1 MSFQRHVCNRLHQ
14 DHQATLALW
23 SAVQSTLAAGRDE
36 PGLMKRAA
44 AALEHELATHFELEE
59 KELFPRLAAVGEGDI
74 GELLTEE
81 HVIIRTAGLRFIA
94 LARTGGALN
103 ELRPLGLELAERIF
117 AHVHKEELGLVPL
130 LEDVLDADT
139 DEALS
144 LAYAS

>member
-1 MSFQRHVCNRLHQ
+1 MFKRHVCKRLHQ

-23 SAVQSTLAAGRDE
+23 SSVQATLAAGRED
-36 PGLMKRAA
+36 PALMKRAA

-59 KELFPRLAAVGEGDI
+59 RELFPRLAAAGDADI

-81 HVIIRTAGLRFIA
+81 HGVIREAGRRFIA
-94 LARTGGALN
+94 LVRGGAALR

-117 AHVHKEELGLVPL
+117 AHVHKEDLGLVPL
-130 LEDVLDADT
+130 VEDVLDDEA

>member
-1 MSFQRHVCNRLHQ
+1 MFKRHVCNRLHL

-23 SAVQSTLAAGRDE
+23 SSVQATLASGRED
-36 PGLMKRAA
+36 PVLMRRAA
-44 AALEHELATHFELEE
+44 DALERELATHFELEE
-59 KELFPRLAAVGEGDI
+59 KELFPRLAAAGEGDI

-81 HVIIRTAGLRFIA
+81 HGVIREAGRRFIE
-94 LARTGGALN
+94 LARRGGSLR

-130 LEDVLDADT
+130 LEDVLDDEA

>member
-1 MSFQRHVCNRLHQ
+1 MFKRHVCNRLHL

-23 SAVQSTLAAGRDE
+23 SSVQATLASGRED
-36 PGLMKRAA
+36 PVLMRRAA
-44 AALEHELATHFELEE
+44 DALERELATHFELEE
-59 KELFPRLAAVGEGDI
+59 KELFPRLAAAGDADI

-81 HVIIRTAGLRFIA
+81 HAMIREVGGRFIE
-94 LARTGGALN
+94 LARGGGSQRV
-103 ELRPLGLELAERIF
+103 LRPLGLELAERIF

-130 LEDVLDADT
+130 VEDALDDEA

>member
-1 MSFQRHVCNRLHQ
+1 MFKRHVCNRLHL

-23 SAVQSTLAAGRDE
+23 SNVQATLASGRED
-36 PGLMKRAA
+36 PVLMRRAA

-59 KELFPRLAAVGEGDI
+59 KELFPRLAAAGEGDI

-81 HVIIRTAGLRFIA
+81 HAVIRAAGKRFIE
-94 LARTGGALN
+94 LARGNASLR

-130 LEDVLDADT
+130 VEDVLDDEA

>member
-1 MSFQRHVCNRLHQ
+1 MFKRHVCNRLHL

-23 SAVQSTLAAGRDE
+23 SSVQATLAAGREDRT
-36 PGLMKRAA
+36 LMKRAA

-59 KELFPRLAAVGEGDI
+59 KELFPRLAAAGDADI

-81 HVIIRTAGLRFIA
+81 HAVIREAGERFIELARGGGGLR
-94 LARTGGALN
+94 

-130 LEDVLDADT
+130 LEDVLDDEA

>member
-1 MSFQRHVCNRLHQ
+1 MFKRHVCNRLHL
-14 DHQATLALW
+14 DHQATLGLW
-23 SAVQSTLAAGRDE
+23 SSVQATLASGRED
-36 PGLMKRAA
+36 PALMRRASD
-44 AALEHELATHFELEE
+44 ALERELATHFELEE
-59 KELFPRLAAVGEGDI
+59 KELFPRLAAAGDADI

-81 HVIIRTAGLRFIA
+81 HGAIREAGRRFIE
-94 LARTGGALN
+94 LARGGGTLR

-130 LEDVLDADT
+130 IEDLLDEEA

>member
-1 MSFQRHVCNRLHQ
+1 MFKRHVCNRLHL

-23 SAVQSTLAAGRDE
+23 SSVQATLTAGRED
-36 PGLMKRAA
+36 PVLMRRAA
-44 AALEHELATHFELEE
+44 DALERELATHFELEE
-59 KELFPRLAAVGEGDI
+59 KELFPRLAAAGDADI

-81 HVIIRTAGLRFIA
+81 HGVIREAGQRFIE
-94 LARTGGALN
+94 LARRGSTLR

-130 LEDVLDADT
+130 LEDVLDDEA

>member
-1 MSFQRHVCNRLHQ
+1 
-14 DHQATLALW
+14 
-23 SAVQSTLAAGRDE
+23 
-36 PGLMKRAA
+36 MKRAA

-59 KELFPRLAAVGEGDI
+59 RELFPRLAAAGDADI

-81 HVIIRTAGLRFIA
+81 HGVIREAGRRFIA
-94 LARTGGALN
+94 LVRGGAALR

-117 AHVHKEELGLVPL
+117 AHVHKEDLGLVPL
-130 LEDVLDADT
+130 VEDVLDDEA

>member
-1 MSFQRHVCNRLHQ
+1 MFKRHVCNRLHL

-23 SAVQSTLAAGRDE
+23 SSVQATLASGRED
-36 PGLMKRAA
+36 PVLMRRAA
-44 AALEHELATHFELEE
+44 DALERELASPFELEE
-59 KELFPRLAAVGEGDI
+59 KELFPRLAAAGDADI

-81 HVIIRTAGLRFIA
+81 HGVIREVGGRFIELARRGAA
-94 LARTGGALN
+94 LA

-130 LEDVLDADT
+130 VEDVLDDEA

>member
-1 MSFQRHVCNRLHQ
+1 MFKRHVCNRLHL

-23 SAVQSTLAAGRDE
+23 SSVQATLASGRED
-36 PGLMKRAA
+36 PVLMRRAA
-44 AALEHELATHFELEE
+44 DALERELATHFELEE
-59 KELFPRLAAVGEGDI
+59 KELFPRLAAAGDADI

-81 HVIIRTAGLRFIA
+81 HGVIREAGRRFIE
-94 LARTGGALN
+94 LARSGGTLR

-130 LEDVLDADT
+130 VEDVLDDEA

>member
-1 MSFQRHVCNRLHQ
+1 MFKRHVCNRLHL

-23 SAVQSTLAAGRDE
+23 SSVQATLAAGRED
-36 PGLMKRAA
+36 PVLMRRAA
-44 AALEHELATHFELEE
+44 DALERELATHFELEE
-59 KELFPRLAAVGEGDI
+59 KELFPRLAAAGEGDI

-81 HVIIRTAGLRFIA
+81 HAVIREAGRRFIE
-94 LARTGGALN
+94 LARGGGTLR

-130 LEDVLDADT
+130 VEDVLDDEA

>member
-1 MSFQRHVCNRLHQ
+1 MFKRHVCNRLHL

-23 SAVQSTLAAGRDE
+23 SSVQATLAAGRED
-36 PGLMKRAA
+36 PTLMKRAA

-59 KELFPRLAAVGEGDI
+59 KELFPRLAAAGDADI

-81 HVIIRTAGLRFIA
+81 HGMIREAGRRFIE
-94 LARTGGALN
+94 LARGGSTLR

-130 LEDVLDADT
+130 LEDVLDDEA